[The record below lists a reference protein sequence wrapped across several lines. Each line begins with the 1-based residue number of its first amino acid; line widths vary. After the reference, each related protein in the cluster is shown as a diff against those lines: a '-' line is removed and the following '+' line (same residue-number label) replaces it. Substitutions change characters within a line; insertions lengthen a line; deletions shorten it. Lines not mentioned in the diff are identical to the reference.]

1 MFGISVKADRR
12 QTESQLLKRYSRA
25 LLYNRR
31 KIKPIENWCRE
42 HLHISFAEVVC
53 ARPAKLMSLRNRLD
67 DLRHRNVSIDQDSGD
82 YLTGTLYKTL
92 DQSNLCG
99 NAKTILLE
107 SLGVAVCPY
116 CNRNFVYNI
125 ENSQTGR
132 LLPTCELDH
141 FLPKNKYPLLAVS
154 FYNLIPSCH
163 FCNHTKGTQELKAFY
178 PHLLSSAETGQ
189 IRFSYWPVGTDYHT
203 NKDSVAVVIIV
214 PASIK
219 QPVNRWHGWKRSH
232 IVHDIEVLKLRQLYE
247 KHNDVVQ
254 KLLLKHAMIDES
266 YVQAM
271 YESFARW
278 FSSKK
283 AVRDLLLDAPSDLQD
298 AADTPLGKLKFD
310 VLAEHNIL

>member
-1 MFGISVKADRR
+1 MFGIRARAD
-12 QTESQLLKRYSRA
+12 TEQAEQQLLERYSRA
-25 LLYNRR
+25 LLYKRR
-31 KIKPIENWCRE
+31 KIKPIEKWCRE

-53 ARPAKLMSLRNRLD
+53 ARPANLMSLRNCLD
-67 DLRHRNVSIDQDSGD
+67 DLRQRNVSIDQNSGD

-125 ENSQTGR
+125 ENVQTGK

-141 FLPKNKYPLLAVS
+141 FLPKDKYPLLAVS

-163 FCNHTKGTQELKAFY
+163 FCNHTKGAHELKAFY
-178 PHLLSSAETGQ
+178 PHRLSSAETEQ
-189 IRFSYWPVGTDYHT
+189 IRFSYWPLGTDYRT

-214 PASIK
+214 PSRIK
-219 QPVNRWHGWKRSH
+219 QSVNHWQGWRRNN
-232 IVHDIEVLKLRQLYE
+232 IVHDIEILRLRQLYK

-254 KLLLKHAMIDES
+254 KLLLKYTIIDDS

-283 AVRDLLLDAPSDLQD
+283 KVRDLLLDAPDDLQE
-298 AADTPLGKLKFD
+298 AADIPLGKLIFD
-310 VLAEHNIL
+310 ILKEHNTV